1 MKHRII
7 TLAFLLA
14 GLASSPADEVSEAV
28 ADHSATAPTT
38 EHDAATL
45 ALTNAFRSTASAIRE
60 FNASKAP
67 ILNNRARLKSAL
79 RNIVLDLEPAYDTWN
94 KQIGPDQEAAAIQML
109 RQNEALKPYAN
120 TVERLWKGV
129 LKSRP
134 LSERFIAK
142 VVAPDVRPF
151 LEEDDAPPPVEG
163 GATILVLGILLG
175 AAIIVSGG
183 VYLGLSRK
191 KHLKEEMARKREL
204 EEQEKRKAEE
214 AAKPEVEQI
223 EEQSTYN
230 VTDLVMSEDLKV
242 DLRNPLHKPERHEPD
257 KKYTLIVYLNGK
269 MHQRFDMTKP
279 VISFGRR
286 EKVPS
291 DDSIPDITFDLGEDN
306 SISRFHGILCYE
318 SGEDCNGE
326 KYSFWMLALA
336 QEKTL
341 RVLGEPIEPQYHVAY
356 KELPGGAVYRG
367 GAFPIEPGTKVF
379 FSNSVSIVIE

>member
-28 ADHSATAPTT
+28 ATHSATAPAT

-94 KQIGPDQEAAAIQML
+94 KQIGPDQEAAAIQIL

-142 VVAPDVRPF
+142 VVAPDVCPF

-175 AAIIVSGG
+175 AVIIVSGG

-191 KHLKEEMARKREL
+191 KHLKEEMARRREL

-230 VTDLVMSEDLKV
+230 VTDLVMSGDLKV

-286 EKVPS
+286 SKVPS
-291 DDSIPDITFDLGEDN
+291 NDSVPDITFDIDGN
-306 SISRFHGILCYE
+306 QGISRFHGILYYE
-318 SGEDCNGE
+318 SGEDSSGE
-326 KYSFWMLALA
+326 EYSFWMLALTQRETPSFPGDA
-336 QEKTL
+336 
-341 RVLGEPIEPQYHVAY
+341 PMPQQTIARIIRS
-356 KELPGGAVYRG
+356 KEREDRG
-367 GAFPIEPGTKVF
+367 RAFPIEAKEKVF
-379 FSNSVSIVIE
+379 LSDSVSIIIE